1 MNKIRLVRNTT
12 VPAESVI
19 YLKAESNYSEVFFA
33 DGSVMTLSKTLK
45 RMEPLLEPFG
55 FFRPH
60 KSFLINPSHVV
71 AMSVYADSPN
81 IVLSNNHQ
89 VSISRR
95 RRNDFLEVRRN
106 KLI

>member
-1 MNKIRLVRNTT
+1 MSKIRLVRNTT

-45 RMEPLLEPFG
+45 RLEHLLRPFG

-71 AMSVYADSPN
+71 GSSVYSDRPN
-81 IVLSNNHQ
+81 ILLSNNHQ
-89 VSISRR
+89 VEISRR
-95 RRNDFLEVRRN
+95 RKQDFMEIRRN
-106 KLI
+106 MLV

>member
-1 MNKIRLVRNTT
+1 MDKIRLVRNTT

-33 DGSVMTLSKTLK
+33 DGTVMTLSKTLK
-45 RMEPLLEPFG
+45 RLESLLRPFG

-71 AMSVYADSPN
+71 STSVYEDRPN

-89 VSISRR
+89 VEISRR
-95 RRNDFLEVRRN
+95 RKNDILEIRRN

>member
-12 VPAESVI
+12 VRTDSVI

-45 RMEPLLEPFG
+45 RLESLLQPFG

-60 KSFLINPSHVV
+60 KSFLINPQHVIS
-71 AMSVYADSPN
+71 MSVYAARPN
-81 IVLSNNHQ
+81 IMLSNNHQ
-89 VSISRR
+89 VEISRR
-95 RRNDFLEVRRN
+95 KKNDLLEIRRKGF
-106 KLI
+106 